1 MALAYFS
8 HGGKQIA
15 FIDEGEGEPIVL
27 IHGFASNFVTN
38 WIGPGW
44 VKTLTDAGYRV
55 LALDN
60 RGHGRSFKSHDPDD
74 YYPEKMASDTIALLD
89 HLRIRRAHIKGY
101 SMGARISAFVAL
113 AQPGRVASLVFGGLG
128 INLVKGVG
136 YWEPVAEALLTDE
149 PETITD
155 KNALAFRTFAE
166 QTRSDRK
173 ALAAC
178 IQTSRELVT
187 REQIRSI
194 ETPALVAVGTKD
206 DIAGSARELA
216 DLLPNGVAFDIEG
229 RDHMLSVGDRRFKE
243 KVIGFLRENAL

>member
-1 MALAYFS
+1 MALAHFS

-15 FIDEGEGEPIVL
+15 YVDEGEGPPIVL

-44 VKTLTDAGYRV
+44 VKTLTGAGYRV

-60 RGHGRSFKSHDPDD
+60 RGHGRSFKSHDPED
-74 YYPEKMASDTIALLD
+74 YHPEKMASDAIALLD
-89 HLRIRRAHIKGY
+89 HLDIRRAHVKGY

-113 AQPGRVASLVFGGLG
+113 QQPGRVASLVFGGLG
-128 INLVKGVG
+128 INMVKGVG
-136 YWEPVAEALLTDE
+136 FWAPVAEALLADD

-155 KNALAFRTFAE
+155 KNALSFRVFAD

-178 IQTSRELVT
+178 IETSRELIS
-187 REQIRSI
+187 RERIGSI
-194 ETPALVAVGTKD
+194 EVPTLVAVGTRD
-206 DIAGSARELA
+206 EIAGSPHALA
-216 DLLPNGVAFDIEG
+216 ELLPNGQAFDIEG

-243 KVIGFLRENAL
+243 KVLEFLRENPL